1 MHEIVPVIKKE
12 NDVFVLEN
20 YDLLKTWLSEGCSEY
35 LHKEYKDIDE
45 ALKDKE
51 VLDGIKKS
59 LKDVQKQIKEP
70 YDDVEKKL
78 DDLIKILQEPLTRIT
93 KLKQELEY
101 KQKAEKIMDYARI
114 FVPDL
119 GAYAEKILSS
129 GSFLEHQWLTAKFS
143 EKKWRD
149 AVGDKISSI
158 IKDLNTINNV
168 GGKDVN
174 ALLARYY
181 ETLSLDNTEEY
192 LKNLNETRPQ
202 QLETREEEDKVVG
215 YKILKIY
222 GTHSQMSQVL
232 DELDLLGLD
241 YEEIE
246 DGMPKEFEEIKT
258 PDMDSFIAFDIETS
272 GSEGA
277 TYNGL
282 PSDITEI
289 GAVKVIDGHITE
301 TFSELC
307 NPGRQILPRIERL
320 TGITN
325 EMVADKPSV
334 NEVIKQF
341 KEFCG
346 DLPLVGH
353 NIRSMDLRYISAA
366 VKRNGIDF
374 SNKYFD
380 TYLYAKKF
388 KESKDWDNVKLEYL
402 AGQYGIRD
410 DSHHRAY
417 NDAQVNAAVYF
428 KLKEEDRSCIRQ
440 ISTN

>member
-1 MHEIVPVIKKE
+1 MNNIVPIIRKE

-20 YDLLKTWLSEGCSEY
+20 YELLKSWLSEGCNEY
-35 LHKEYKDIDE
+35 LEKEYTDIDE
-45 ALKDKE
+45 ALDDKE

-59 LKDVQKQIKEP
+59 LKEVQKQIKEP
-70 YDDVEKKL
+70 YADVEKKL
-78 DDLIKILQEPLTRIT
+78 DDLIKILQEPISRIT

-101 KQKAEKIMDYARI
+101 KQKTERIMEYARI

-119 GAYAEKILSS
+119 GAYADKILSS
-129 GSFLEHQWLTAKFS
+129 ESFLEHQWLTTKFT

-149 AVGDKISSI
+149 AVAEKISNI
-158 IKDLNTINNV
+158 VKDLNTINNV
-168 GGKDVN
+168 GGENTK

-181 ETLSLDNTEEY
+181 ETLSLDNVEEY
-192 LKNLNETRPQ
+192 LANLNEEKTER
-202 QLETREEEDKVVG
+202 LETKEEEDKVVG

-232 DELDLLGLD
+232 DELDLLGLE
-241 YEEIE
+241 YEEVE

-258 PDMDSFIAFDIETS
+258 PDMDSFVAFDIETS

-277 TYNGL
+277 ARGDL

-289 GAVKVIDGHITE
+289 GAVKVINGQIIE

-307 NPGRQILPRIERL
+307 NPGRKILPRIERL

-325 EMVADKPSV
+325 EMVVDKPSV
-334 NEVIKQF
+334 NEVIRQF

-353 NIRSMDLRYISAA
+353 NIRSMDLHYISAA
-366 VKRNGIDF
+366 AKRNGIEF
-374 SNKYFD
+374 SNQYFD

-388 KESKDWDNVKLEYL
+388 KESKGWDNVKLEYL
-402 AGQYGIRD
+402 AGKYGIKD
-410 DSHHRAY
+410 ESHHRAY
-417 NDAQVNAAVYF
+417 NDAEVNVAVYY
-428 KLKEEDRSCIRQ
+428 KLKEEK
-440 ISTN
+440 